1 MSPGAGEEIGKVA
14 TSIVE
19 SLKNS
24 PATLALIAFFVVF
37 LILFYMSGKETRASM
52 ERVQIAMI
60 AQQTELIKQLANC
73 ASGGQ
78 PTAQRFRL
86 QSDESVPIELPRPRP
101 AEAPP

>member
-1 MSPGAGEEIGKVA
+1 VNPGPSEEVGKVA

-73 ASGGQ
+73 ASGVQ
-78 PTAQRFRL
+78 PTARFRV

-101 AEAPP
+101 PEAPP